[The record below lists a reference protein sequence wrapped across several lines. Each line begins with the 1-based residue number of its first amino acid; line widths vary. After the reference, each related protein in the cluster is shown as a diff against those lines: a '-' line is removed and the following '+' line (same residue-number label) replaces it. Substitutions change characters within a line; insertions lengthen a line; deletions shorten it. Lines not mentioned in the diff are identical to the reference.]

1 MFLRMKE
8 RGEGRNLLPNA
19 SLKAHISRGS
29 MATKTSLHPF
39 IKSLQEGAVG
49 LSQRVKKME
58 GKAIR
63 SSFVTCTI
71 LTFISQSFSCP

>member
-49 LSQRVKKME
+49 LSQRV
-58 GKAIR
+58 
-63 SSFVTCTI
+63 
-71 LTFISQSFSCP
+71 